1 MREPMSGPVSED
13 EILQRLRQAL
23 EGEVP
28 AEDLKDLVMMRTGPS
43 RRRSSLYFVGLAGTD
58 TCRWVVKRPTSESL
72 QDDLTSPLPAPQQ
85 YRALERL
92 HAHLHN
98 LGDDLATPRPVVL
111 LPEIDAYVME
121 YVPGSTVT
129 DLMRARAVVHP
140 DRLLDSVVE
149 AGRLLQAVHAL
160 EPPTPDLVDLTELR
174 EVTASRASQVLGAA
188 GLPVRDDWFRAD
200 VGSSTSTGS
209 EVLLHGDYAP
219 ENVVLSPDGV
229 VCLEPDLAQRGWPEH
244 DVVRFLLMLAD
255 APLFVVGTDVPA
267 VRRLRRRASANFLE
281 SYYGRTSRPESLRSL
296 MLMSA
301 AARWS
306 TRHTDVTRR
315 NPRLGRTRQRLLHRH
330 FSRLLDEV
338 SAPDMS
344 LHFV

>member
-1 MREPMSGPVSED
+1 MSGPVSED

-23 EGEVP
+23 VGEVP
-28 AEDLKDLVMMRTGPS
+28 AGSLDDLVVIGTGPS
-43 RRRSSLYFVGLAGTD
+43 RRRSSLYFVGLAGSD
-58 TCRWVVKRPTSESL
+58 TCRWVVKRPTSES
-72 QDDLTSPLPAPQQ
+72 QQNDLTSPLSAPEQ
-85 YRALERL
+85 YHALERL
-92 HAHLHN
+92 HEHLHH
-98 LGDDLATPRPVVL
+98 LGDDLATPRPVAL

-121 YVPGSTVT
+121 YVPGPTVT
-129 DLMRARAVVHP
+129 DLMGARAVIQP
-140 DRLLDSVVE
+140 DRFLDSVAQ

-160 EPPTPDLVDLTELR
+160 EPARPDLVDLTELR
-174 EVTASRASQVLGAA
+174 ELTASRAPQVLRAA
-188 GLPVRDDWFRAD
+188 GLPVRKEWFRAAG
-200 VGSSTSTGS
+200 GSSTSTGS

-219 ENVVLSPDGV
+219 ENVVLSPDAV

-255 APLFVVGTDVPA
+255 APLFVVGTEVPA
-267 VRRLRRRASANFLE
+267 VRRLRHRASARFLE
-281 SYYGRTSRPESLRSL
+281 SYYGGTNRPESLRPL

-315 NPRLGRTRQRLLHRH
+315 NPRLGRTRQRLLQRH

-338 SAPDMS
+338 SAPDTS
-344 LHFV
+344 LLFV